1 MSTAYF
7 DAAKLPDHKI
17 AVYDLA
23 VMPTTFDFAC
33 YAVNAKTLGYEEIRF
48 VVGMA
53 QWKYPAE
60 IGWRRWANI
69 CIPMCRLAGLKFS
82 VGATL
87 EINGDI
93 LGYSTG
99 DVERVYAKTGRIEK
113 LKSVAPPAH
122 SGYVTMTM
130 RESFRNKWRNSDR
143 PEWAK
148 IGTWLAKDLGE
159 EVLVLE
165 ECESHPMA
173 LEQRMA
179 IYSNAKMNL
188 AVGNGPMVLCW
199 LSEAPYL
206 SFQLPKREGR
216 EKDYD
221 ALVDQWNRMKFPVGS
236 QCSWRN
242 ERQEIVWGPDDFE
255 TVKSH
260 FEAMMSKKEASPSA
274 SERGSAARA

>member
-1 MSTAYF
+1 MSQALY
-7 DAAKLPDHKI
+7 DSSKLPEHKI

-23 VMPTTFDFAC
+23 AMPTTFDFAC
-33 YAVNAKTLGYEEIRF
+33 YAVNAKTLGYEEVRF
-48 VVGMA
+48 VIGMA

-69 CIPMCRLAGLKFS
+69 CLPMCRLAGLKFS
-82 VGATL
+82 VGGKL
-87 EINGDI
+87 EIDGDI

-99 DVERVYAKTGRIEK
+99 DVERIYAKTGRIEK
-113 LKSVAPPAH
+113 LKSVTPPGH
-122 SGYVTMTM
+122 GGYVTITM

-148 IGTWLAKDLGE
+148 VGAWLAKDRGE
-159 EVLVLE
+159 EVLILE
-165 ECESHPMA
+165 ECESQPMA

-179 IYSNAKMNL
+179 IYANAKMNL

-221 ALVDQWNRMKFPVGS
+221 ALVEQWDRMKFPVGS

-242 ERQEIVWGPDDFE
+242 KRQEIVWGPDEFE
-255 TVKSH
+255 TVKKHYENIVSTQ
-260 FEAMMSKKEASPSA
+260 EAQESA
-274 SERGSAARA
+274 RHGSAART